1 MGNNVFL
8 LGESRKRPRVM
19 GRWALLRL
27 PSLLFVKIAIPP
39 GKGQGGRALQ
49 DWMHLPPFDFVS
61 HFLPL
66 PGKVLSIA

>member
-1 MGNNVFL
+1 
-8 LGESRKRPRVM
+8 M

-39 GKGQGGRALQ
+39 GKGQGGRAIQ

-66 PGKVLSIA
+66 PGKVLLIT